1 MTKFQLRGGRPR
13 QTGSFSGGWQ
23 RPVRN
28 GRLTWP
34 GAPAGGRWGTP
45 TGSRRPAG
53 VLSLGTTSPLLR
65 TRAPAVNGGTGRQQK
80 SDDVTPAVN
89 GGTGRQQKSHDVT
102 PAVSGGTGRHRKS
115 RDPPPEGAQ
124 RPRLAGGSE
133 ARADWEYI
141 WRHRNSRGMDKV
153 HTKTV
158 IDNVPDASSYSPI
171 LLIF

>member
-65 TRAPAVNGGTGRQQK
+65 TRA
-80 SDDVTPAVN
+80 PAVN